1 MPPTYAQLSNGYISA
16 RTSDYAQT
24 SHPWMLDCSSPRW
37 VSHPWMLGC
46 SSPRWVNHPW
56 MLGCSSSR
64 WVNHPWMT
72 LVWRSTNNSAPIVQR
87 MALAATKR
95 KTLGRTKMPNY
106 TTANRVAF
114 LDPHNTIPKAIS
126 FFLQIILFHEL
137 SFSLGK

>member
-24 SHPWMLDCSSPRW
+24 SHPWMLDCSSSRWVSHPWMLDCSSPRW

-106 TTANRVAF
+106 TTAN
-114 LDPHNTIPKAIS
+114 
-126 FFLQIILFHEL
+126 
-137 SFSLGK
+137 